1 MSGIPAALE
10 AHLQSGFTTLC
21 RAWAIRRRDGA
32 TFGFTDHDGPLNF
45 DGIEFRAHSGLTASA
60 LAQSTG
66 LSVDN
71 AEAIGALSDASIT
84 EADIE
89 AGRFD
94 GAEMTSWL
102 VNWTDPEQ
110 RWLQFRGTIGELRQG
125 GGAFTAEL
133 RGLTDA
139 LNQPL
144 GRVYQTPCTAV
155 LGDAQCRVNL
165 DAPGFRATVTVE
177 TVREARLL
185 NWSDGMGFAD
195 GWFERGR
202 LDVLSGAA
210 AGLWASIKRDQV
222 SASGRRVELWESMR
236 ATLAPG
242 DQVRLTAGCDKR
254 FETCRTKFA
263 NVMNFQG
270 FPDVPGEDWI
280 MAVPK
285 STGANTGGSRR

>member
-1 MSGIPAALE
+1 MDGIPEALQ
-10 AHLQSGFTTLC
+10 AHLQSGFTTVC
-21 RAWAIRRRDGA
+21 RAWAIIRRDGV
-32 TFGFTDHDGPLNF
+32 THGFTDHDCPLGF

-71 AEAIGALSDASIT
+71 SEAIGALSDASIT

-94 GAEMTSWL
+94 GAEISCWL
-102 VNWTDPEQ
+102 VNWSDPDQ

-139 LNQPL
+139 LNQPI
-144 GRVYQTPCTAV
+144 GRVYQKPCTAV
-155 LGDAQCRVNL
+155 LGDATCGFDL
-165 DAPGFRATVTVE
+165 DTPGFSATQTVE
-177 TVREARLL
+177 GVEEARILR
-185 NWSDGMGFAD
+185 WSDQMTFAS
-195 GWFERGR
+195 GWFARGR
-202 LDVLSGAA
+202 LDVLTGAA
-210 AGLWASIKRDQV
+210 AGLWASVKRDEV
-222 SASGRRVELWESMR
+222 LPSGRRVELWESLR
-236 ATLAPG
+236 AQLVPG

-254 FETCRTKFA
+254 FATCRTKFD
-263 NVMNFQG
+263 NLTNYQG
-270 FPDVPGEDWI
+270 FPDVPGDDWM

-285 STGANTGGSRR
+285 STGINTGGSRR